1 MEEIRKNILL
11 IAGTG
16 RNVGK
21 TLLACKI
28 IAHLKQSYPI
38 ISIKISPHFH
48 ELKTEIQILRQ
59 NNNFQIAE
67 EKDINGNKDSNR
79 LLSAGSEKVF
89 YVQTK
94 DDYLSDVLHYFDSI
108 LPKNN
113 AIIIE
118 SGGLREIIQPGLFL
132 VVNKKNNKNI
142 KPRAFRYEQIADKC
156 IEFDG
161 KEFNTTYQNISFKNQ
176 EWVITKQT
184 T

>member
-38 ISIKISPHFH
+38 VSIKISPHFH
-48 ELKTEIQILRQ
+48 ELNTEILKQ

-67 EKDINGNKDSNR
+67 EKELNGSKDSNR
-79 LLSAGSEKVF
+79 LLRAGSKRVF

-94 DDYLSDVLHYFDSI
+94 DEFLGEVLHFFDSTI
-108 LPKNN
+108 PKGS
-113 AIIIE
+113 ALIIE
-118 SGGLREIIQPGLFL
+118 SGGLGEIIQPGLFL
-132 VVNKKNNKNI
+132 VLNKKNNKNI
-142 KPRAFRYEQIADKC
+142 KPRAIRYKQIADKW

-161 KEFNTTYQNISFKNQ
+161 KEFNATYQNISFKNQ